1 MTNRKTTVKA
11 EGKYTI
17 EDMQQHASVA
27 STADGLK
34 LEGPNFKLTCLT
46 ACPDMLL
53 FACEELAK
61 ANERVAELESQRQ
74 LLTKRIE
81 PLLDM
86 QEDGEHYARCHLADD
101 IYEAFIEG
109 SSVDALDNF
118 GLKKKIEFKDDL
130 IKYLR
135 ENYTWSHQMYE
146 FIERF
151 AETLLE
157 GHKDG

>member
-17 EDMQQHASVA
+17 EDMQKHASVA

-61 ANERVAELESQRQ
+61 ANE
-74 LLTKRIE
+74 
-81 PLLDM
+81 
-86 QEDGEHYARCHLADD
+86 LADELLARVG
-101 IYEAFIEG
+101 EAEARLASAAITGKG
-109 SSVDALDNF
+109 SYPSDALKKF
-118 GLKKKIEFKDDL
+118 ALKKKFEALSDL
-130 IKYLR
+130 LTDHEIMFDSENAGVHSQKIKSQL
-135 ENYTWSHQMYE
+135 
-146 FIERF
+146 ERLDE
-151 AETLLE
+151 AIKN
-157 GHKDG
+157 G

>member
-17 EDMQQHASVA
+17 EDMQKHASVA

-61 ANERVAELESQRQ
+61 ANE
-74 LLTKRIE
+74 
-81 PLLDM
+81 
-86 QEDGEHYARCHLADD
+86 LADELLARVGEAEARLASAAITGKGSYPSD
-101 IYEAFIEG
+101 ALNKFAIEQRVEAAKPAFIAG
-109 SSVDALDNF
+109 YQYALEPVTSMHSYNQM
-118 GLKKKIEFKDDL
+118 LEQAEC
-130 IKYLR
+130 YSEQLR
-135 ENYTWSHQMYE
+135 KEQE
-146 FIERF
+146 
-151 AETLLE
+151 
-157 GHKDG
+157 

>member
-17 EDMQQHASVA
+17 EDMQKHASVA

-61 ANERVAELESQRQ
+61 ANE
-74 LLTKRIE
+74 
-81 PLLDM
+81 
-86 QEDGEHYARCHLADD
+86 LADELLARVG
-101 IYEAFIEG
+101 EAEARLASAAITG
-109 SSVDALDNF
+109 K
-118 GLKKKIEFKDDL
+118 G
-130 IKYLR
+130 
-135 ENYTWSHQMYE
+135 
-146 FIERF
+146 
-151 AETLLE
+151 
-157 GHKDG
+157 

>member
-17 EDMQQHASVA
+17 EDMQKHASVA

-61 ANERVAELESQRQ
+61 ANERVAELQSTVSDVELVCAIGGDKQWEAR
-74 LLTKRIE
+74 LKKFVIEKMIDALEKTLTKNSRSIAYPHGHNTNVVYSEDIKFDIE
-81 PLLDM
+81 
-86 QEDGEHYARCHLADD
+86 Q
-101 IYEAFIEG
+101 
-109 SSVDALDNF
+109 
-118 GLKKKIEFKDDL
+118 
-130 IKYLR
+130 LR
-135 ENYTWSHQMYE
+135 KEQAH
-146 FIERF
+146 
-151 AETLLE
+151 
-157 GHKDG
+157 G

>member
-17 EDMQQHASVA
+17 EDMQKHASVA

-61 ANERVAELESQRQ
+61 ANE
-74 LLTKRIE
+74 
-81 PLLDM
+81 
-86 QEDGEHYARCHLADD
+86 LADELLARVG
-101 IYEAFIEG
+101 EAEARLASAAITGKG
-109 SSVDALDNF
+109 SYPSDALKKF
-118 GLKKKIEFKDDL
+118 ALKKKFEALSDL
-130 IKYLR
+130 LTDHEIMFDSENVGVHSQKIK
-135 ENYTWSHQMYE
+135 SQ
-146 FIERF
+146 IERLDE
-151 AETLLE
+151 AIKN
-157 GHKDG
+157 G

>member
-17 EDMQQHASVA
+17 EDMQKHASVA

-61 ANERVAELESQRQ
+61 ANERVSELE
-74 LLTKRIE
+74 KE
-81 PLLDM
+81 ND
-86 QEDGEHYARCHLADD
+86 LA
-101 IYEAFIEG
+101 ITRLMAAALALASGKECPAALEALKKF
-109 SSVDALDNF
+109 A
-118 GLKKKIEFKDDL
+118 LKKKFEALSDL
-130 IKYLR
+130 LTDHEIMFDSENAGVHSQKIK
-135 ENYTWSHQMYE
+135 SQ
-146 FIERF
+146 IERLDE
-151 AETLLE
+151 AIKN
-157 GHKDG
+157 G

>member
-17 EDMQQHASVA
+17 EDMQKHASVA

-61 ANERVAELESQRQ
+61 ANERVSELEKENDLAITRLMAAALALASGKECPAA
-74 LLTKRIE
+74 LEALNKFAIE
-81 PLLDM
+81 N
-86 QEDGEHYARCHLADD
+86 QIKGVENA
-101 IYEAFIEG
+101 
-109 SSVDALDNF
+109 
-118 GLKKKIEFKDDL
+118 
-130 IKYLR
+130 IKYSDDNANFVDSAGLEDYLDSELR
-135 ENYTWSHQMYE
+135 PQLHKKQEN
-146 FIERF
+146 
-151 AETLLE
+151 
-157 GHKDG
+157 G